1 MALHLRGEQE
11 YLVRRWPS
19 PGPARG
25 QPGDGGGSP
34 AGALFVSR
42 ARAVAPDFALTE
54 QNAAAVAEICNRLEG
69 LPLSIELAA
78 ARVRVLPPAALAGRL
93 QRRLA
98 VLTGGARDMPRRHQ
112 TLQAALTWSHDLL
125 DPAERVLFRRLAVF
139 AGGFDLA
146 AAEAVDVSAGGAGG
160 AGALVTPVTRRKP
173 AHLSALDSLAGLESL
188 VAKSL
193 LRQESEP
200 SLAAFPGP
208 GGGSTCTASRS
219 LNSVGAPVPD
229 AGDAAGV
236 RPGAP
241 GGERRG
247 ASVRDRHADHYLALA
262 EVAALG
268 LRGPQQAEW
277 LHRLEPEHDNFRT
290 ALVWLLERRD
300 ATRGLRLGGALWHY
314 WLVREHLTEGRR
326 WLREL
331 LALPVEAGTEAA
343 RARAGPPRGPGC
355 WPGIS
360 ATRGPTRPSWRR
372 PRAARAEGEG

>member
-1 MALHLRGEQE
+1 MVA
-11 YLVRRWPS
+11 
-19 PGPARG
+19 
-25 QPGDGGGSP
+25 SP

-160 AGALVTPVTRRKP
+160 AGVAGDAGDT
-173 AHLSALDSLAGLESL
+173 AEAGHLSALDSLAGLESL
-188 VAKSL
+188 VAQSL

-200 SLAAFPGP
+200 SLAALPGP
-208 GGGSTCTASRS
+208 GEGAPTCT
-219 LNSVGAPVPD
+219 PV
-229 AGDAAGV
+229 
-236 RPGAP
+236 R
-241 GGERRG
+241 
-247 ASVRDRHADHYLALA
+247 
-262 EVAALG
+262 VA
-268 LRGPQQAEW
+268 R
-277 LHRLEPEHDNFRT
+277 
-290 ALVWLLERRD
+290 
-300 ATRGLRLGGALWHY
+300 
-314 WLVREHLTEGRR
+314 
-326 WLREL
+326 
-331 LALPVEAGTEAA
+331 
-343 RARAGPPRGPGC
+343 
-355 WPGIS
+355 
-360 ATRGPTRPSWRR
+360 
-372 PRAARAEGEG
+372 